1 MNNLTIFS
9 TDVIPVYTTNK
20 GEKVVYGREL
30 HDKLKISK
38 KYVDWIE
45 SMITYGFS
53 NMVDY
58 TGFWEKDSVPEMGK
72 ASRIVMIFEEAHF
85 KSSQQASALGFSK
98 NHLLKLDM
106 AKHIAMIQ
114 RTPEGKSIRQ
124 KLIDLEKEPV
134 KKLTNEQIMR
144 IQLGMMDEQGE
155 RLEDVEQRV
164 DKLETTMT
172 VDYEQQQRL
181 KELAKTV
188 VINAVGGKKARA
200 YTYQY
205 SQRDENDKPPK
216 MYGMVISRL
225 WHDYQDYFEVNSYR
239 NTPKVKYEEALKYIN
254 AWQPPTNMQLDIGK
268 INRGEI

>member
-1 MNNLTIFS
+1 MSNLTIFS
-9 TDVIPVYTTNK
+9 SDVIPVYTTDK

-30 HDKLKISK
+30 QEKLKIKGDYTS
-38 KYVDWIE
+38 WIKE
-45 SMITYGFS
+45 MIGYGFE
-53 NMVDY
+53 NRKEFVD
-58 TGFWEKDSVPEMGK
+58 FWQNDS
-72 ASRIVMIFEEAHF
+72 VMIFEDAHF
-85 KSSQQASALGFSK
+85 KSSQQASALGYSK

-114 RTPEGKSIRQ
+114 RTPEGKIIRQ

-144 IQLGMMDEQGE
+144 IQLGLMDEQGE

-164 DKLETTMT
+164 DQLENTMT

-181 KELAKTV
+181 KEMAKTV

-205 SQRDENDKPPK
+205 PQRDENDKPPK

-239 NTPKVKYEEALKYIN
+239 NTPKVKFEEALKYIN

>member
-1 MNNLTIFS
+1 MNDLVVKEVNFLGVDLLAVKNVESGKIYAGINAILKDMGFDERQIEYRRNKWLSDKSLSKGVQKFS
-9 TDVIPVYTTNK
+9 YPSENRGMQESYCIDIKKLPLALAKLEITPKMEKELPELSDKIETYQDACADV
-20 GEKVVYGREL
+20 L
-30 HDKLKISK
+30 
-38 KYVDWIE
+38 
-45 SMITYGFS
+45 
-53 NMVDY
+53 
-58 TGFWEKDSVPEMGK
+58 
-72 ASRIVMIFEEAHF
+72 AEAF
-85 KSSQQASALGFSK
+85 LP
-98 NHLLKLDM
+98 
-106 AKHIAMIQ
+106 
-114 RTPEGKSIRQ
+114 T
-124 KLIDLEKEPV
+124 KEPV

-155 RLEDVEQRV
+155 RIDGVEQRV
-164 DKLETTMT
+164 DLLENTMT

-205 SQRDENDKPPK
+205 PQRDENDKPPK

-239 NTPKVKYEEALKYIN
+239 NTPKIKYEEALKYIN